1 MLSGVVWPL
10 YACLTSAAV
19 GLCGNWA
26 DTGTPFWEAFPAGP
40 AAAALSTQIQPQPA
54 FPSLHK
60 ILLLQWGLE
69 GAHRQKSSSLGIA
82 HHPFLPFPSPLFLF
96 PLLRTPFPF
105 CPPFCEILIS
115 TPPPPKISHWRLFS
129 VGGGVFYWRSFTHDG
144 LGRGSFTEPRG
155 GRASRQYTARVLPR
169 ASIRPYIPPLIA
181 PELRGREL
189 WLCLEHTRL
198 LSWARPQD
206 EDRDPLV

>member
-60 ILLLQWGLE
+60 ILLMRN
-69 GAHRQKSSSLGIA
+69 GAWKVRTDKKSSPLGIA
-82 HHPFLPFPSPLFLF
+82 RHPFLPFPSPLFLS
-96 PLLRTPFPF
+96 PLPLTPFQF

-115 TPPPPKISHWRLFS
+115 TPPPPKISPNGLFS
-129 VGGGVFYWRSFTHDG
+129 VGGGGFCSKLLLHDG
-144 LGRGSFTEPRG
+144 LGRGGF
-155 GRASRQYTARVLPR
+155 
-169 ASIRPYIPPLIA
+169 
-181 PELRGREL
+181 
-189 WLCLEHTRL
+189 C
-198 LSWARPQD
+198 
-206 EDRDPLV
+206 